1 MDDDSRVY
9 ANNSFF
15 VSLCMNREFDCATR
29 LLEVECIN
37 VNWRD
42 MMDETPLMTAC
53 ERGNIDAVS
62 FLLEKGADVNAKQ
75 YFHNCQ
81 GVTALLKAAAVGHTK
96 IVKILLENGAEI
108 DAKTGVGNTAL
119 MKARERGHAA
129 VVRLIKNHMNRII
142 LLVVEKGRTKDESP
156 LVTHSH
162 KDIAKHIASYLHAV
176 VRPPKN
182 LYDDFDEKYREYWLR
197 KYGTRTLGN
206 WCMRD
211 RQRDRQ
217 EEEEEAAAEL
227 LEAQEAYEQEIE
239 ENAGKDI
246 SQLLA
251 EDEEKRQA
259 EREQYIW

>member
-1 MDDDSRVY
+1 
-9 ANNSFF
+9 
-15 VSLCMNREFDCATR
+15 
-29 LLEVECIN
+29 
-37 VNWRD
+37 
-42 MMDETPLMTAC
+42 
-53 ERGNIDAVS
+53 
-62 FLLEKGADVNAKQ
+62 
-75 YFHNCQ
+75 
-81 GVTALLKAAAVGHTK
+81 
-96 IVKILLENGAEI
+96 
-108 DAKTGVGNTAL
+108 

-176 VRPPKN
+176 VRPPEN

-217 EEEEEAAAEL
+217 EQEEEAAAEL